1 MLFSSRFPLF
11 LLILMSSVSLAGY
24 TLSLRNK
31 VKSCESLKDW
41 INRHK
46 CISHANVDF
55 HIIYAVVIKW
65 ATILKMRSNFEIRD
79 DIHET
84 LMLSQFLFFLDIYS
98 GSTKCSHL
106 KPIVAQSDNSS
117 SLSDILCCFVE
128 LFICGKCSGD
138 ESSSECSHLTSPTMT
153 LKSCLFK

>member
-1 MLFSSRFPLF
+1 MLFSSHFPLF

-55 HIIYAVVIKW
+55 HIYAVVIKW
-65 ATILKMRSNFEIRD
+65 ATILKMRRNFEIRD

-84 LMLSQFLFFLDIYS
+84 LMLSVFFVFFYIFRKHKVQPFKAHCCSIWQLKLTKWHFMLFCGIIHMWEMQWWWIFIRMLSPNFSYNDI
-98 GSTKCSHL
+98 KVL
-106 KPIVAQSDNSS
+106 PV
-117 SLSDILCCFVE
+117 
-128 LFICGKCSGD
+128 
-138 ESSSECSHLTSPTMT
+138 
-153 LKSCLFK
+153 